1 MTHSTQKDWRELC
14 FAVTNESDSPK
25 LILLVQELIE
35 TLDKGER
42 RWRHT
47 SCPPTKSRRIRTR
60 LSASLLSGFDHMSVE
75 IRRSSL
81 MAGGQVTMSSMPMFR

>member
-47 SCPPTKSRRIRTR
+47 SCPPTKSRRIRTP
-60 LSASLLSGFDHMSVE
+60 VE
-75 IRRSSL
+75 RESPFGIRSHVCRN
-81 MAGGQVTMSSMPMFR
+81 